1 MFRLN
6 ESVVGCG
13 TQGAAAQGGPA
24 RARGKRRFPPR
35 GPNAP
40 RGSRHPEQPQSCGGR
55 LGNEGFYPELRQFLI
70 PLSRAGQIRAE
81 VLARSK
87 LDFFFSSPFSLISS
101 GHRASSWPR
110 RKAGKRQII
119 FIAFNIKWS
128 W

>member
-6 ESVVGCG
+6 ESVVECG

-24 RARGKRRFPPR
+24 RARGKRRYPPR

-40 RGSRHPEQPQSCGGR
+40 RGSRHPEQPQFGGQG

-81 VLARSK
+81 CL
-87 LDFFFSSPFSLISS
+87 
-101 GHRASSWPR
+101 
-110 RKAGKRQII
+110 GKE
-119 FIAFNIKWS
+119 
-128 W
+128 